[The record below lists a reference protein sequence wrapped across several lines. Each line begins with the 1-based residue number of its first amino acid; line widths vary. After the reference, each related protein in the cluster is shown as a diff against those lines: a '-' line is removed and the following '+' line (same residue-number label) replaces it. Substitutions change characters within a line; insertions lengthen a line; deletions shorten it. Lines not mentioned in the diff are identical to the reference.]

1 MNSESRFWDNLA
13 ESYAKKPVEDPAAF
27 ERKIELTKARLRPS
41 DVVLD
46 IGCGTGSLALRLA
59 SSAAEVHG
67 LDISKEM
74 IRIAKAKAAD
84 AQVDN
89 VHFRVGPFDPTFG
102 GFGPGSLDC
111 ICAYSIIH
119 LVKER
124 DAALEQMWRLLRPG
138 GTLVSSTVV
147 LGASWIP
154 FAPIIWTMRQIGK
167 APWVA
172 VMKQQ
177 ELVGDLARAGFV
189 DIETPDVG
197 AKSTVAFVIA
207 RRPE

>member
-1 MNSESRFWDNLA
+1 MNSESRFWDDLA

-27 ERKIELTKARLRPS
+27 ERKIELTKERLRPS

-74 IRIAKAKAAD
+74 IRIAKAKAVE
-84 AQVDN
+84 AQADN
-89 VHFRVGPFDPTFG
+89 VHFRVGPFDRTLG
-102 GFGPGSLDC
+102 GFDPGSLDC

-119 LVKER
+119 LVKDR
-124 DAALEQMWRLLRPG
+124 DAALAQMWKLLRPG

-154 FAPIIWTMRQIGK
+154 FGPIIWTMRQFGK

-172 VMKQQ
+172 IMKER
-177 ELVGDLARAGFV
+177 ELVSDLARAGFV